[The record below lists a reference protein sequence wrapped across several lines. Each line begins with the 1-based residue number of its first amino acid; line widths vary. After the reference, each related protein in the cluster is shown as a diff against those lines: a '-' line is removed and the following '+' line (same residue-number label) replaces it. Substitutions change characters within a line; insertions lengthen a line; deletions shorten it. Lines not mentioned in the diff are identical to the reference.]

1 MMFKKVNENPLLANM
16 DLNNVKTKLQK
27 ETEAI
32 VAEQKAKDAAARGE
46 APPKNGAANR
56 RGGFRKVR

>member
-1 MMFKKVNENPLLANM
+1 MMFKEVNKNPLLANM

-32 VAEQKAKDAAARGE
+32 VEEQKRKDAAAKGE
-46 APPKNGAANR
+46 AAPKMTN
-56 RGGFRKVR
+56 